1 MNLYELTATE
11 AISVLVDSVR
21 ENHPDLSKS
30 AAKSLVLNAL
40 IANCIIEEIDNQVD
54 FLIEHSGY

>member
-1 MNLYELTATE
+1 MNLYELTATD
-11 AISVLVDSVR
+11 AIGVLVDSVR

-40 IANCIIEEIDNQVD
+40 IANYIIEKSTIR
-54 FLIEHSGY
+54 LTS

>member
-1 MNLYELTATE
+1 MNLYELTATD
-11 AISVLVDSVR
+11 AIGVLVDSVR

-30 AAKSLVLNAL
+30 AAQSLVLNAL

-54 FLIEHSGY
+54 FLIEHSG